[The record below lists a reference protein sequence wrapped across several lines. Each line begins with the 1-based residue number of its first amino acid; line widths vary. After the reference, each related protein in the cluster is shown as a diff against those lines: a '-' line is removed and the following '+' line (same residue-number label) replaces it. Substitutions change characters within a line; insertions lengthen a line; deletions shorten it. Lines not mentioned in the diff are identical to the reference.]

1 MTIYR
6 DGKEIVLTTEECNK
20 IYYAVE
26 KEYQTEDLK
35 SQLEQMDVELDITDE
50 LIERFN
56 DALGRNDGYWESYW
70 LTAEY
75 VIEDYMQ
82 ERACKH
88 E

>member
-1 MTIYR
+1 MIIYR
-6 DGKEIVLTTEECNK
+6 DGKEIVLTAEECRK

-26 KEYQTEDLK
+26 KEYQTEDLEEK
-35 SQLEQMDVELDITDE
+35 LEQMEVELEITDE
-50 LIERFN
+50 LLDRFN

-82 ERACKH
+82 ERACKN